1 MPTKRAKRHEFHE
14 LTRMKPIRTAEAG
27 VTKAVEA
34 MLPEIRSLI
43 EEARHRAVT
52 GANLA
57 MVTLYWKVG
66 GLLTRDIQQGAKRGG
81 YGERLLEGLGGTV
94 DPRVWA
100 RVFDQQSLGYAAVLR
115 GF

>member
-1 MPTKRAKRHEFHE
+1 
-14 LTRMKPIRTAEAG
+14 MKPIRTAEAG

-57 MVTLYWKVG
+57 MVTLYWKDRRVADAGHSAGRKAGRVWRAIAG
-66 GLLTRDIQQGAKRGG
+66 GA
-81 YGERLLEGLGGTV
+81 GGTV

>member
-1 MPTKRAKRHEFHE
+1 
-14 LTRMKPIRTAEAG
+14 MKPIRTAEAG
-27 VTKAVEA
+27 VTKTVEA

-57 MVTLYWKVG
+57 MVTLYWNIG
-66 GLLTRDIQQGAKRGG
+66 GLLTQEFAGRKRGG
-81 YGERLLEGLGGTV
+81 IWRAILEGLA
-94 DPRVWA
+94 A
-100 RVFDQQSLGYAAVLR
+100 RLTREYGRGFRRQSLGYAAVLR